1 MNLASEKTEKN
12 PKDQQYHQKHLLMA
26 IVMKILL
33 MWIKFVC
40 IKKNKWDVKYVQIA
54 TAPTKSATENIGES
68 LC

>member
-1 MNLASEKTEKN
+1 
-12 PKDQQYHQKHLLMA
+12 
-26 IVMKILL
+26 MKILL